1 LRTGMVAFI
10 ALLITL
16 IVAVILYFY
25 NREIGL
31 FMLGAATSA
40 LVDLA
45 RITLKTTIQEFMS
58 NRKAR
63 ERMKRTI
70 RDDYTRLL
78 IIIQNPNL
86 RSRIELV
93 DRLDDLQYLLETYGD
108 VLAELNCNLSIIRE
122 VVKKLRGLVCKAP
135 TGRGIPWPKA
145 LLDDWISTAKELPL
159 PKT

>member
-1 LRTGMVAFI
+1 MRTGMVAFI

-93 DRLDDLQYLLETYGD
+93 DRLDDLQYLLDGTTQQLFYAFYSWH
-108 VLAELNCNLSIIRE
+108 VLASYVHEYFFILASLIPQGFSH
-122 VVKKLRGLVCKAP
+122 GLP
-135 TGRGIPWPKA
+135 ETEY
-145 LLDDWISTAKELPL
+145 LLF
-159 PKT
+159 